1 MAINTGEKLKQRLLD
16 ATIIRSGEA
25 VFFVLSYKRYLVNKW

>member
-16 ATIIRSGEA
+16 ATMSYELEQILFGAVIR
-25 VFFVLSYKRYLVNKW
+25 

>member
-1 MAINTGEKLKQRLLD
+1 MSNRLKMAINTGEKLKQRLLD

-25 VFFVLSYKRYLVNKW
+25 NTVTVRSQQ